1 MRRAYIVE
9 DHKKLAQMR
18 KMREN
23 MLEDLAYG
31 RIGSQELLLLTD
43 VKGDVPMQESDG
55 TSWQQALT
63 DNNTNAKPAAP
74 VADARA
80 RIK

>member
-9 DHKKLAQMR
+9 EHKKLAQMR
-18 KMREN
+18 KLREN
-23 MLEDLAYG
+23 MLEDLSYG

-43 VKGDVPMQESDG
+43 VKGDTPMQEADG
-55 TSWQQALT
+55 TSWEQAIT

-74 VADARA
+74 AADTRA